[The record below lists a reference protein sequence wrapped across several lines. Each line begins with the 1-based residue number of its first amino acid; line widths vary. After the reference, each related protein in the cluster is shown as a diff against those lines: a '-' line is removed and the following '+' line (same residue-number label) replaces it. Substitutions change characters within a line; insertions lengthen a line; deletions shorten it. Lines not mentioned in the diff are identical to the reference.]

1 MSLYKNRVKA
11 KDKEIKIKEM
21 YYIYR
26 MEYYTA
32 TKNKDILKFA
42 VRCMEREK
50 VILSDVNQI
59 QKYKH
64 GMYSLII
71 IYLIISHKVQYNHAT
86 IHNSKEA
93 T

>member
-1 MSLYKNRVKA
+1 
-11 KDKEIKIKEM
+11 
-21 YYIYR
+21 

-64 GMYSLII
+64 VPRCIPGLNPDMRAADWTNKLV
-71 IYLIISHKVQYNHAT
+71 SHAGSGKWQRTREGTLLVWSSMEEEN
-86 IHNSKEA
+86 N
-93 T
+93 